1 MEFELRIIELHWA
14 DGSSDDP
21 DDLCLHGKVFVRIG
35 DEIVDEGIYRHA
47 CGTLRYWTVSAGAY
61 RMLESVY
68 SDHAAG
74 YERHL
79 LTCCGHFMYIDEEA
93 DKLFFIDCPYGLDWS
108 VAHEGDTVTLT
119 TEAKTQV
126 TISLADYR
134 DIVFAFADEIKAF
147 YEKCSPKTPPLED
160 FEQLALER
168 FWTDWERW
176 RSQKTH
182 KKPPSI

>member
-1 MEFELRIIELHWA
+1 LEFELRIIELHWIT
-14 DGSSDDP
+14 GSSDDP

-35 DEIVDEGIYRHA
+35 DEIVDDGKSDD
-47 CGTLRYWTVSAGAY
+47 WTVSAGAY

-68 SDHAAG
+68 SDHIENSG
-74 YERHL
+74 EQFL
-79 LTCCGHFMYIDEEA
+79 PCCGHSMYIGIDR
-93 DKLFFIDCPYGLDWS
+93 LLFIDCPSGLDWS
-108 VAHEGDTVTLT
+108 ITHKGDTVTLT
-119 TEAKTQV
+119 RKAKTQI
-126 TISLADYR
+126 TMPLLDYK

-176 RSQKTH
+176 RNPKTH
-182 KKPPSI
+182 KKPPSN